1 MYTRNDKGNYEVNV
15 QGTVIEFNGEFNT
28 EPIVSHKSVLNPDDT
43 HDYER
48 VVHPAGWKFE
58 GKCVTSGWGRV
69 KVSGIS
75 ENCDGNLTWIGFK
88 QGGTFVPDSSLDFEN
103 IGRLKRLFNIKTK

>member
-28 EPIVSHKSVLNPDDT
+28 EPIENYKSMLNPDDT

-69 KVSGIS
+69 KVVGIS
-75 ENCDGNLTWIGFK
+75 DRCDGVLNRIAFK
-88 QGGTFVPDSSLDFEN
+88 QGKDTLVPDDSLDFESIN
-103 IGRLKRLFNIKTK
+103 MLKRDFRIK